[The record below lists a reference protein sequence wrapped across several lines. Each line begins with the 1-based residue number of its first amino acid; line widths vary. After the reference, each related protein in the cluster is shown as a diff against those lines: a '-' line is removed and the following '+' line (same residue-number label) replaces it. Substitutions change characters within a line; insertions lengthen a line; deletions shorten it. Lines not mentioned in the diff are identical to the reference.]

1 MKSIR
6 STSSLPVM
14 LMLLM
19 LPATTSFG
27 QQEHPLYISICEIE
41 HNTDTAAL
49 ELTFKIFTDDLET
62 ALEEQ
67 GVGKLRLG
75 TDREMENADEYI
87 RRYIEKNVVIQ
98 VDDRSVELGYVGK
111 EVEMD
116 VAWCYVEVQGVLSI
130 KSMTVSNTLLFE
142 LFEEQTNIVHIN
154 ANKKKKSLMLNIANR
169 EGTVEY

>member
-1 MKSIR
+1 MKSIPAI
-6 STSSLPVM
+6 SSFSGI

-41 HNTDTAAL
+41 HNTHTAAL

-62 ALEEQ
+62 ALEDQ

-87 RRYIEKNVVIQ
+87 RRYLEKNVVIQ
-98 VDDRSVELGYVGK
+98 VDGGSVALGYLGK

-116 VAWCYVEVQGVLSI
+116 VAWCYLEVQGVPSI
-130 KSMTVSNTLLFE
+130 QTMTVSNTLLFE
-142 LFEEQTNIVHIN
+142 LFEEQTNIVHISAN
-154 ANKKKKSLMLNIANR
+154 NKKQSLMLNIANR